1 MAKNAKFFREAAWSQ
16 LTGKWQP
23 AVIFSLVYMAIVLVI
38 NYVGTKNDYI
48 SFLSMLLL
56 YPLQYGAAV
65 AFLGFKR
72 TGVDVKIGDMF
83 VGFNDY
89 GRVFVTI
96 LLQTL
101 YIVLWSLL
109 LVVPGIIKAI
119 SYSQTIYILKDN
131 PELKFNGAIERS
143 MAMMEG
149 HKMEAFL
156 LGISFIGWL
165 LLGVLT
171 LGIGMLWVTPYMST
185 AYAHFY
191 DYVKEDYERRIAA

>member
-1 MAKNAKFFREAAWSQ
+1 MTKNAKFFREAAWSQ
-16 LTGKWQP
+16 LTGKWQS

>member
-1 MAKNAKFFREAAWSQ
+1 
-16 LTGKWQP
+16 
-23 AVIFSLVYMAIVLVI
+23 MAIVLVI

-119 SYSQTIYILKDN
+119 SYSQTIYI
-131 PELKFNGAIERS
+131 
-143 MAMMEG
+143 
-149 HKMEAFL
+149 
-156 LGISFIGWL
+156 
-165 LLGVLT
+165 
-171 LGIGMLWVTPYMST
+171 
-185 AYAHFY
+185 
-191 DYVKEDYERRIAA
+191 

>member
-1 MAKNAKFFREAAWSQ
+1 MTKNAKFFREAAWSQ

-89 GRVFVTI
+89 GRVFVTL

>member
-1 MAKNAKFFREAAWSQ
+1 MTKNAKFFREAAWSQ

>member
-1 MAKNAKFFREAAWSQ
+1 M
-16 LTGKWQP
+16 
-23 AVIFSLVYMAIVLVI
+23 IF
-38 NYVGTKNDYI
+38 
-48 SFLSMLLL
+48 
-56 YPLQYGAAV
+56 
-65 AFLGFKR
+65 
-72 TGVDVKIGDMF
+72 
-83 VGFNDY
+83 
-89 GRVFVTI
+89 
-96 LLQTL
+96 L

-171 LGIGMLWVTPYMST
+171 LGIGMLWVTPYMNT

-191 DYVKEDYERRIAA
+191 NYVKEDYERRIAA

>member
-1 MAKNAKFFREAAWSQ
+1 MTKNAKFFREAAWSQ

-56 YPLQYGAAV
+56 FPLQYGAAV
-65 AFLGFKR
+65 AFLSFKR

>member
-1 MAKNAKFFREAAWSQ
+1 MTKNAKFFREAAWSQ

-23 AVIFSLVYMAIVLVI
+23 AVIFSLVYVAIVLVI

-56 YPLQYGAAV
+56 FPLQYGAAV
-65 AFLGFKR
+65 AFLSFKR

-101 YIVLWSLL
+101 CIVLWSLL
-109 LVVPGIIKAI
+109 LIVPGIIKAI

>member
-1 MAKNAKFFREAAWSQ
+1 MTKNAKFFREAAWSQ

-23 AVIFSLVYMAIVLVI
+23 AVIFSLVYVAIVLVI

-109 LVVPGIIKAI
+109 LIVPGIIKAI

>member
-1 MAKNAKFFREAAWSQ
+1 MTKNAKFFREAAWSQ

-109 LVVPGIIKAI
+109 LIVPGIIKAI

>member
-1 MAKNAKFFREAAWSQ
+1 MTKNAKFFREAAWSQ

-56 YPLQYGAAV
+56 YPLQYGVAV

>member
-1 MAKNAKFFREAAWSQ
+1 MTKNAKFFREAAWSQ

-23 AVIFSLVYMAIVLVI
+23 AVIFSLVYTVIALVI
-38 NYVGTKNDYI
+38 NYVGTKNDII

-89 GRVFVTI
+89 GRVFMTI

>member
-1 MAKNAKFFREAAWSQ
+1 MTKNAKFFREAAWSQ

-23 AVIFSLVYMAIVLVI
+23 AVIFSLAYVAIVLVI

>member
-1 MAKNAKFFREAAWSQ
+1 MTKNAKFFREAAWSQ

-56 YPLQYGAAV
+56 FPLQYGAAV

>member
-1 MAKNAKFFREAAWSQ
+1 MTKNAKFFREAAWSQ

-23 AVIFSLVYMAIVLVI
+23 AVIFSLVYVAIVLVI
-38 NYVGTKNDYI
+38 NYVGTKNDII

-89 GRVFVTI
+89 GRVFMTI

>member
-1 MAKNAKFFREAAWSQ
+1 MTKNAKFFREAAWSQ

-23 AVIFSLVYMAIVLVI
+23 AVIFSLVYVAIVLVI

-56 YPLQYGAAV
+56 FPLQYGAAV
-65 AFLGFKR
+65 AFLSFKR

>member
-1 MAKNAKFFREAAWSQ
+1 MTKNAKFFREAAWSQ

-65 AFLGFKR
+65 AFLSFKR

>member
-1 MAKNAKFFREAAWSQ
+1 MTKNAKFFREAAWSQ

-23 AVIFSLVYMAIVLVI
+23 AVIFSLVYVAIVLVI
-38 NYVGTKNDYI
+38 NYVGTKNDYL

-171 LGIGMLWVTPYMST
+171 LGIGMLWVTPYMNT

>member
-1 MAKNAKFFREAAWSQ
+1 MTKNAKFFREAAWSQ

-23 AVIFSLVYMAIVLVI
+23 AVIFSLVYVAIVLVI

-56 YPLQYGAAV
+56 YPLQYGVAV
-65 AFLGFKR
+65 AFLSFKR
-72 TGVDVKIGDMF
+72 TGVDVKIGEMF

-109 LVVPGIIKAI
+109 LIVPGIIKAI

>member
-1 MAKNAKFFREAAWSQ
+1 MTKNAKFFREAAWSQ

-23 AVIFSLVYMAIVLVI
+23 AVIFSLVYVAIVLVI

-56 YPLQYGAAV
+56 FPLQYGAAV
-65 AFLGFKR
+65 AFLSFKR

-96 LLQTL
+96 LLQAL